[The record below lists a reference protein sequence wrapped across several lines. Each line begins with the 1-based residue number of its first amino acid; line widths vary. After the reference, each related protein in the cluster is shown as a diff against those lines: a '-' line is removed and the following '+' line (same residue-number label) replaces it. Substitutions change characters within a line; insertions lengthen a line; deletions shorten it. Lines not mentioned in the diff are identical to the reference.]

1 MSGLRAFPPPAAGEG
16 GSRSESGEGSDDAGQ
31 GATIAP
37 STTVARPLSRPSLMR
52 GPPTPAEGGGTAHA
66 PQSILLRPG
75 ADLAGFRDA
84 ARRLVAQGVP
94 PEAVTWSVTDSPGLF
109 GAETA
114 QGPAGPLALPKAVA
128 GLIPQVIPHRDP
140 ERYGLLYAL
149 IWRVCRGERHL
160 MEVGSDPLV
169 HRLHRMAKAIGRDL
183 HKMHAFL
190 RFRRAEDSG
199 GEHFVAW
206 FEPDHHILEA
216 AAPFFV
222 ARFRGMRWS
231 ILTPDGSAHWDTE
244 TLAFGPPGDRAAL
257 PEGDGFEAGWQTYYE
272 STFNPARTNLKAMRA
287 EMPKKYWRNMPET
300 AAIPALVRAAAGRTE
315 AMIEREP
322 TLPTRREPAR
332 AVAAMADQ
340 DPKSLD
346 ALNAI
351 IKRTEP
357 LVPGATQAVLGEGP
371 VGATVAFVGEQP
383 GDQEDRQGR
392 PFVGPAG
399 QLLSRAMAEAGIDR
413 EASYLTNAVKHFKFE
428 ERGKRRIHQ
437 KPTAGEV
444 SHYRWWLDRELD
456 FVAPKLVVALGATAV
471 LALTGKAVP
480 ITRARG
486 PFRFDRLDNRFQGFI
501 TVHPSYLLRL
511 PDEAKAEAYAAFVD
525 DLRRVE
531 ELGRELAA

>member
-1 MSGLRAFPPPAAGEG
+1 MPRE
-16 GSRSESGEGSDDAGQ
+16 
-31 GATIAP
+31 I
-37 STTVARPLSRPSLMR
+37 V
-52 GPPTPAEGGGTAHA
+52 
-66 PQSILLRPG
+66 LRPG
-75 ADLAGFRDA
+75 ADLAGFRHA

-94 PEAVTWSVTDSPGLF
+94 PEAVAWSVADAPGLF
-109 GAETA
+109 GA
-114 QGPAGPLALPKAVA
+114 AGAEAAGAPLSLPRPVA
-128 GLIPQVIPHRDP
+128 ELIPQAVPHRDP

-149 IWRVCRGERHL
+149 IWRVIRGERHL
-160 MEVGSDPLV
+160 MEVASDPLV
-169 HRLHRMAKAIGRDL
+169 HRLAGMAKAIRRDL

-190 RFRRAEDSG
+190 RFRRTEAGGAERY
-199 GEHFVAW
+199 VAW

-222 ARFRGMRWS
+222 RRFSGMAWS
-231 ILTPDGSAHWDTE
+231 ILTPDGSAHWDTT
-244 TLAFGPPGDRAAL
+244 TLRFGPPGDPRTL
-257 PEGDGFEAGWQTYYE
+257 PAGDGFEAGWRDYYE

-300 AAIPALVRAAAGRTE
+300 AAIPALVRAAGART
-315 AMIEREP
+315 AQMIEREP
-322 TLPTRREPAR
+322 TMPTRREPAR

-340 DPKSLD
+340 DPKTLD
-346 ALNAI
+346 DLNAI
-351 IKRTEP
+351 IRRSEP

-371 VGATVAFVGEQP
+371 PGAVIAFVGEQP

-413 EASYLTNAVKHFKFE
+413 EKSYLTNAVKHFKFE
-428 ERGKRRIHQ
+428 ARGKRRIHQ

-486 PFRFDRLDNRFQGFI
+486 PFRFARLGDRQGFI

-511 PDEAKAEAYAAFVD
+511 PDEAKEEAYAAFVE

-531 ELGRELAA
+531 ALGRELAG